1 MNKNA
6 HPFKQL
12 LVLIGSHIGM
22 LVPLV
27 LICVAVLAIVMTKG
41 DGGDP
46 QAMLSATGNSLSSG
60 WMTAVLIVLQS
71 VLLFMVPVIIVANC
85 FYRDNKREF
94 YCFDLS
100 ERKWLLALAGVIVY
114 ALLSPLVDW
123 LGFWNN
129 HWNVGETF
137 SMMSKEYE
145 EMIMGIVRKA
155 ASAGSV
161 GLVIM
166 VLVMAVV
173 PAICEELFF
182 RVGLQQLLGKWFK
195 NDHVAVVVT
204 AFVFSLMHLDMSGFL
219 IRFVM
224 GLVLGYV
231 FLYSRSLVPNVMLHF
246 LNNAVATISSYVA
259 IRNRTP
265 LAKLE
270 EPWMVHWLP
279 TVLCTIAALVLFWY
293 CFVRK
298 SNTIQQSEDM
308 DS

>member
-1 MNKNA
+1 MKKIV

-12 LVLIGSHIGM
+12 LVLIGSQIGM
-22 LVPLV
+22 LVAMV
-27 LICVAVLAIVMTKG
+27 LLCVVVFAVVMAKG
-41 DGGDP
+41 NGGDP
-46 QAMLSATGNSLSSG
+46 QAILSATGNSLSSG
-60 WMTAVLIVLQS
+60 WMMAVLLVAQS
-71 VLLFMVPVIIVANC
+71 VLLFLVPVVILAGC
-85 FYRDNKREF
+85 YYRDNKREF
-94 YCFDLS
+94 YRFDLS
-100 ERKWLLALAGVIVY
+100 NRKWLLALAGVIVY
-114 ALLSPLVDW
+114 VLLSPLVDW

-129 HWNVGETF
+129 HWNVGEMF
-137 SMMSKEYE
+137 SMMSKEYQ

-155 ASAGSV
+155 ASAGTV
-161 GLVIM
+161 GLLIM

-173 PAICEELFF
+173 PALCEELFF

-204 AFVFSLMHLDMSGFL
+204 AFVFSLMHMEMSGFL
-219 IRFVM
+219 IRFVL

-246 LNNAVATISSYVA
+246 MNNAVATISYYVA

-293 CFVRK
+293 FFVREPK
-298 SNTIQQSEDM
+298 AHAEE
-308 DS
+308 